1 MRAGG
6 GGGSRFG
13 AVVFARVFFCRA
25 RVRFRFFPGTRGH
38 PLMAKTLTL
47 TLTLTLTRGWV
58 TCPNTVAGESFL
70 KRRGSGSGGCV
81 GVRDAVFG
89 NSDINI
95 SISLAIHI
103 SISLAIHTALTRRT
117 RGRRDALARARF
129 RVRVLLFRVP
139 FLTQRRVGGQNA
151 WRNAYRGMKSIDDY
165 DFASGGEDADW
176 KTLQVRTSP
185 SSSLVVRFVSAMVP

>member
-1 MRAGG
+1 VRAGG
-6 GGGSRFG
+6 GGGGRFG

-25 RVRFRFFPGTRGH
+25 RVRFCFFPGTRGH

-58 TCPNTVAGESFL
+58 TCPDTVAGESFL

-89 NSDINI
+89 NSDIN
-95 SISLAIHI
+95 I

-151 WRNAYRGMKSIDDY
+151 WRNVYRGMKSIDDY